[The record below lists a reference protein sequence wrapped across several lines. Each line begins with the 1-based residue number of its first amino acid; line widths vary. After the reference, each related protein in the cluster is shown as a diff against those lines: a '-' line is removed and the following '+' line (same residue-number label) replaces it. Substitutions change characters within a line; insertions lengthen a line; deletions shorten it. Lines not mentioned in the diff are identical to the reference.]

1 MAERQPLTADD
12 PWLQRVTGFCLAL
25 PEATRDLGADQASFR
40 VRKKVF
46 AYCLHDHHHDGNIAV
61 CASRQPDL
69 YYLPSYIG
77 NRGWFGMRLN
87 TAAVIDWTMVEN
99 IVKLSYE
106 LAAPKSLSKSIW

>member
-1 MAERQPLTADD
+1 MAERPPLTADD

-25 PEATRDLGADQASFR
+25 PETTRDLGADQASFR

-77 NRGWFGMRLN
+77 NRGWFGMRLKA
-87 TAAVIDWTMVEN
+87 TPDIEWGMVAS
-99 IVKLSYE
+99 ILKLSYE
-106 LAAPKSLSKSIW
+106 VVAPSVLSKNL